1 MEYGKI
7 LMVDMKKREQKTPY
21 DGYEISSLSE
31 AITFAKEA
39 IGDIPE
45 DHILICAVDKDMKL
59 TYIQLSEK
67 MSFWNPA
74 FLVEIYRKAI
84 LSDAEGVITFRKQK
98 NYVTE
103 LDFEEIRLVY
113 ELSRLG
119 EGMGIKFMDHII
131 LDADSY
137 LSFWKAG
144 ILPRAGLLRELNR
157 KPFLVGG
164 IPAYLSN
171 FNNNLG
177 S

>member
-1 MEYGKI
+1 MEDGKI
-7 LMVDMKKREQKTPY
+7 LIVDMKEREQKTLY
-21 DGYEISSLSE
+21 DGYQISSLSE

-59 TYIQLSEK
+59 TYMQLSEK

-74 FLVEIYRKAI
+74 FLAEIYRKAT

-98 NYVTE
+98 THVTVLDIDE
-103 LDFEEIRLVY
+103 LRPVY
-113 ELSRLG
+113 ELSKFG

-131 LDADSY
+131 LEADSY

-171 FNNNLG
+171 FNNNLR